1 MDLLIT
7 LLTHYRQWML
17 SRQAAVVRA
26 AVLAMT
32 AEQRRTAA
40 DQTLSEIRAA
50 AALPLPHLHG
60 DVEPVPYRPW
70 TPVAGTM
77 ARRATDRAVQLRLRS
92 VAVWLAV
99 VYHETRHARGDG
111 MQAVHREVL
120 GILRELKTAT
130 GASSRP
136 QPADVDVDVAA

>member
-1 MDLLIT
+1 MDMLIT
-7 LLTHYRQWML
+7 MLTQYRRLML
-17 SRQAAVVRA
+17 ARQAAVVRA
-26 AVLAMT
+26 AVQAMT
-32 AEQRRTAA
+32 AEQRRLAA
-40 DQTLSEIRAA
+40 DHTLAEISAA
-50 AALPLPHLHG
+50 AALPQPHLHG
-60 DVEPVPYRPW
+60 DSDPVPYRPW
-70 TPVAGTM
+70 TPVAETM
-77 ARRATDRAVQLRLRS
+77 ARRAADRAVQLRLRS